1 MKSPSNLQ
9 STVHAA
15 PWARRALLGFI
26 ATSAFV
32 SAQAADSVPL
42 AQVGDTQVKIEDI
55 RPYLQNLGA
64 REQAALQAN
73 PQLLTQY
80 VRSVLVQQ
88 LLLKEALAKN
98 WDKQTEVAEAAER
111 AKENAIAESFLASV
125 SQVPASFPA
134 EEDIQKAYEANKAS
148 LLVPRQYRLAQI
160 FIAAPKASDKA
171 ASDKALAR
179 VAAVKETLRKGDFA
193 SVAKA
198 ESDEKL
204 SAERGGEIGWLTE
217 TQIQPEIRTQV
228 AGLNKDQVSDAIRL
242 NDGWHFIK
250 VVEIKEAF
258 TPSLDQVKPQIAQQL
273 RAARAK
279 ANSESYLAGLL
290 QKNRV
295 AINEIALGELLS
307 KSAK

>member
-1 MKSPSNLQ
+1 MKTPSDTQ
-9 STVHAA
+9 STVLAA

-26 ATSAFV
+26 ASSALV
-32 SAQAADSVPL
+32 SAQAADSAPL

-55 RPYLQNLGA
+55 RPYLEKLGV

-73 PQLLTQY
+73 PQLLTQF

-98 WDKQTEVAEAAER
+98 WDKQAEVTAAVER
-111 AKENAIAESFLASV
+111 AKENTIAESFLVSV
-125 SQVPASFPA
+125 SEVPANFPA

-160 FIAAPKASDKA
+160 FIAAPKAGDKA
-171 ASDKALAR
+171 ASDKTLAR

-193 SVAKA
+193 AVAKA
-198 ESDEKL
+198 DSDEKA

-228 AGLNKDQVSDAIRL
+228 GNLSKDQVSEAIRL
-242 NDGWHFIK
+242 SDGWHFIK
-250 VVEIKEAF
+250 VIDIKEPF
-258 TPSLDQVKPQIAQQL
+258 TPTLDQVKPQIAQQL

-279 ANSESYLAGLL
+279 ANSEAYLAGLL

-295 AINEIALGELLS
+295 AINEIALGELLP
-307 KSAK
+307 KSVK